1 MLCERCHKREA
12 TMHVV
17 CVVNNKQIDKWLCAQ
32 CARELAPDNVIDVT
46 SDSMKEFLEDLLK
59 PFSKKIPALSAL
71 EEKDG
76 KQEYTQDAE
85 KVLVMAEKYARQ
97 RKQEH
102 VGTEHIL
109 LALLNVNCYAVKLL
123 ESLKINRDMVR
134 VELSSWMSGNGESE
148 EPIGFSP
155 KAEEVLELAR
165 NFAKKD
171 LLSQA
176 STAHILLGLVAEEE
190 CVAARVL
197 AHFDLNW
204 TKLQNQM
211 HEDFISTKEL
221 PEGNKFQ
228 AQMEEE
234 QAKEKLEKALDALQ
248 GFGRNLNELALQG
261 KLDPVVGRD
270 SEIEHTSRVLS
281 RRTKNNPVLIGEAGV
296 GKTAVAEGLAQKI
309 VSKEVPEFLQ
319 DKIVFSLELGSI
331 LGGSKYRGDLEERMQ
346 EIIETV
352 RECPQLILFI
362 DELQMLMNGGDG
374 TVSMGNLLKPSLGRG
389 ELHVIGATTVTDYR
403 KSIERDAAL
412 ERRFQPIMI
421 KAPTV
426 EQTLT
431 ILNTLR
437 PRYESYH
444 QVQIKDEA
452 LQAAAELSDRYISD
466 RNLPD
471 KAIDL
476 LDEACAE
483 IRLHSVKDYS
493 GQMGK
498 PQVERCTIEKVI
510 SEWTNIPLERLTIAE
525 SKNLMHLE
533 EQLHKRV
540 MGQETAVGVVAKAM
554 RRARAGLKDL
564 NRPVGSFLFLG
575 PTGVGKTELAKALA
589 ENLFGDERAL
599 VRFDM
604 SEYMEKHTV
613 SRLIGAPPGYVGYDE
628 GGQLTSVIKRRP
640 YAVVLLDEIEK
651 AHPDVFNILLQIMED
666 GRLTD
671 GQGNT
676 VDFRNTILVMTSNAS
691 AEKLAGGKALGF
703 AASDSEQEQNKK
715 QAVLEDIKQVFR
727 PEFLNRVDEVIVF
740 DTLGKKELSLIVD
753 KLLAEMQG
761 RLTEMGLQLKASAAA
776 RAKLLAVGMDTRYGA
791 RPLRRA
797 LRKNVEDKLADLY
810 LSGVFGR
817 GDTVYLDVVGGEFAF
832 THVENKPEDVCV
844 PLGEEVA
851 HGQGEA

>member
-32 CARELAPDNVIDVT
+32 CAQELAPDNVIDVN

-59 PFSKKIPALSAL
+59 PFTHKQAGARPVDAIVSEQHYTLDANKALLAA
-71 EEKDG
+71 KR
-76 KQEYTQDAE
+76 
-85 KVLVMAEKYARQ
+85 YAQQ

-102 VGTEHIL
+102 IGTEHIL
-109 LALLNVNCYAVKLL
+109 LALLNENCYAAKLL
-123 ESLKINRDMVR
+123 EALKINKDMIR

-148 EPIGFSP
+148 EPTGLSP
-155 KAEEVLELAR
+155 KAKEALQLAQG
-165 NFAKKD
+165 FAKKD
-171 LLSQA
+171 LLSRV

-190 CVAARVL
+190 CVASRVL
-197 AHFDLNW
+197 AHFDLTWN
-204 TKLQNQM
+204 KLQDQM
-211 HEDFISTKEL
+211 HDDFIASKEL

-228 AQMEEE
+228 SQMEAEMV
-234 QAKEKLEKALDALQ
+234 QEKMKRALDALQ

-261 KLDPVVGRD
+261 KLDPVVGREK
-270 SEIEHTSRVLS
+270 EIAHAARVLS

-296 GKTAVAEGLAQKI
+296 GKTAVAEGLAQMI
-309 VSKEVPEFLQ
+309 VAKEVPEFLQ
-319 DKIVFSLELGSI
+319 DKTVFSLELGSI

-346 EIIETV
+346 EIIEAV
-352 RECPQLILFI
+352 RDCPQIILFI

-374 TVSMGNLLKPSLGRG
+374 TVSMGNLLKPSLARG

-403 KSIERDAAL
+403 KSIEKDAAL

-421 KAPTV
+421 QAPSV

-431 ILNTLR
+431 ILKTLR
-437 PRYESYH
+437 PRYENYH

-452 LQAAAELSDRYISD
+452 LQAAVELSDRYISD

-498 PQVERCTIEKVI
+498 PQVERCTIEKMI
-510 SEWTNIPLERLTIAE
+510 SEWTNIPLERLTMAE
-525 SKNLMHLE
+525 SKNLMRLE
-533 EQLHKRV
+533 EQLHQRV
-540 MGQETAVGVVAKAM
+540 MGQETAVSVVARAM
-554 RRARAGLKDL
+554 RRARAGLKDV

-640 YAVVLLDEIEK
+640 YAVIFLDEIEK

-676 VDFRNTILVMTSNAS
+676 VDFRNTILIMTSNAS

-703 AASDSEQEQNKK
+703 AASEQEQEKNKK

-740 DTLGKKELSLIVD
+740 DTLGKKELAQIVD
-753 KLLAEMQG
+753 KLLAEMQI
-761 RLTEMGLQLKASAAA
+761 RLREMGLQLKVSAAA
-776 RAKLLAVGMDTRYGA
+776 KAKVLAVGMDVRYGA

-810 LSGVFGR
+810 LSGLFGR
-817 GDTVYLDVVGGEFAF
+817 GDTVNLDVVGGEFAF
-832 THVENKPEDVCV
+832 THVENTPGDVCV
-844 PLGEEVA
+844 PLGEEIA
-851 HGQGEA
+851 HGQA